1 MDESTDGA
9 HGKTPVDQL
18 NCLVF
23 LHLRWVLA
31 ETKRIKPKVS
41 WCPLALHCRLQ
52 SGDTNDRF
60 PARNEKVD
68 LSESTS
74 LHEVVV
80 RIHCKDAFGE
90 IGPWE
95 GEQLRNQE
103 AQCCKHANSA
113 VLDLSFLHPLDVEVV
128 GETQRIKSVV
138 TGQCS
143 VKGRG
148 GLHER
153 HRLGLQHRDN
163 TLPGTHGCTSS
174 ALRQRGNSIHETQ
187 HLAQVAL
194 FFSLASKVLGK
205 IKTTAIRSS
214 PSPKH
219 TFRTPA
225 PILPSH

>member
-1 MDESTDGA
+1 VQKLVKNSLLVDPLLMDESTDGA

-113 VLDLSFLHPLDVEVV
+113 VLDLSFLHP
-128 GETQRIKSVV
+128 
-138 TGQCS
+138 
-143 VKGRG
+143 
-148 GLHER
+148 
-153 HRLGLQHRDN
+153 
-163 TLPGTHGCTSS
+163 
-174 ALRQRGNSIHETQ
+174 SIHKRIQKLNLDCVPKEMLKALVTY
-187 HLAQVAL
+187 HLM
-194 FFSLASKVLGK
+194 SK
-205 IKTTAIRSS
+205 
-214 PSPKH
+214 
-219 TFRTPA
+219 
-225 PILPSH
+225 